1 MNKIYRISNVD
12 EVKIIQVIEVKSI
25 VGKGIAEDP
34 CRQIIEY
41 YNLDG
46 TLLAR
51 YNNRE
56 ELRRIVNTKEV
67 EE

>member
-25 VGKGIAEDP
+25 VGKGIAGDP
-34 CRQIIEY
+34 CRQITEY

-51 YNNRE
+51 YNNKE

>member
-12 EVKIIQVIEVKSI
+12 EVKIIQVIEVKSL
-25 VGKGIAEDP
+25 VGKGTSEDV
-34 CRQIIEY
+34 CRQITEY

-51 YNNRE
+51 YNNQE
-56 ELRRIVNTKEV
+56 ELKRIVNTKEV